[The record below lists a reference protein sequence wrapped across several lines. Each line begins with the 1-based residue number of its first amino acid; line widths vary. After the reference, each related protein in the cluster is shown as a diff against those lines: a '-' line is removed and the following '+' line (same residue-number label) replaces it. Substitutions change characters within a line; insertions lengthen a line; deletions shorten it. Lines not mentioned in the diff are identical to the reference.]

1 MKTQHVIYGLM
12 AAAVV
17 ALTGCRNDTNGPLAE
32 SVATEDAA
40 ESVASALGQ
49 DNGGALDQ
57 LADVTELA
65 TASGISQ
72 GSADMKSAALSGV
85 AEIDSTFDAAT
96 GTWTITLTRERGAQS
111 GAHYAKITRVYE
123 YRFLNKDGM
132 PQKYWRVPN
141 PGSGI
146 DTAAS
151 MTFRIVSGTGEHRT
165 PHLSQRLIA
174 IGGNWTATGLNTDTI
189 TINGTYSRSAADTL
203 TTRNSVRTLEN
214 ALSLNFSN
222 IKAPRGKRSEMAAKA
237 TGTITGTYDATITF
251 TRGSLYSDKEISRE
265 ISVTL
270 AGGNATIGIGGKAFV
285 GMLGL
290 GMLRG

>member
-1 MKTQHVIYGLM
+1 MKTQHLIYGLM
-12 AAAVV
+12 AAAMV
-17 ALTGCRNDTNGPLAE
+17 ALTGCGNDTNGPLSE
-32 SVATEDAA
+32 SVADEDAA

-72 GSADMKSAALSGV
+72 GSTDMKSAQLNGA
-85 AEIDSTFDAAT
+85 AKIDSTYDPAT
-96 GTWTITLTRERGAQS
+96 GTWTITLTRERGTPG
-111 GAHYAKITRVYE
+111 GANYAKITRVYE
-123 YRFLNKDGM
+123 YQFLNSDGK

-141 PGSGI
+141 LGSGV

-151 MTFRIVSGTGEHRT
+151 MTFRIVSGTGEHHT
-165 PHLSQRLIA
+165 PHLSQRLIS
-174 IGGNWTATGLNTDTI
+174 IGANWTATGLNTDTI
-189 TINGTYSRSAADTL
+189 TINGTYARSAADTVS
-203 TTRNSVRTLEN
+203 TRNSVRTLEN
-214 ALSLNFSN
+214 ALSLSFVN
-222 IKAPRGKRSEMAAKA
+222 IRAPRGKRSEMAGQA
-237 TGTITGTYDATITF
+237 TGTITGTYDATVTF
-251 TRGSLYSDKEISRE
+251 TRGSLYSDRTISRQ

-270 AGGNATIGIGGKAFV
+270 TGGNANIGIGGKAFV